1 MLHIKQLCKYTFKVI
16 DSTFIAEINKPH
28 CIIWLLLFDTHVL
41 TADNKKA
48 KWIDTT
54 THLNLWTEE
63 DLEYYF
69 NTALGDFQDKQGW
82 GDVNYVIG
90 CINIREHWLA
100 IAADMRKCKTY
111 VFDSMPKYV
120 EKKLVDEALEMLAR
134 CVPLLAI
141 AIGMNLH
148 SKRFKYSP
156 WLVVRSNTTL

>member
-16 DSTFIAEINKPH
+16 DSTFIVSCYSLIFFIEVKLHNYILTKFFYLFFQAEINKPH

-120 EKKLVDEALEMLAR
+120 EKKLVDEALEMLA
-134 CVPLLAI
+134 
-141 AIGMNLH
+141 
-148 SKRFKYSP
+148 
-156 WLVVRSNTTL
+156 